1 MKVDDRYCTSVWADE
16 KTYVD
21 DANYRDF
28 ITKRIQDDISKA
40 LITALCTKDAIVAIK
55 GDSTTQKDEFRSGI
69 ICRQDVYIKDLIQCK
84 DCKQFR
90 PSTMYKDGGVCL
102 LANDEGYGIC
112 RVVCGDNFCSW
123 GELKEEVKDGN

>member
-1 MKVDDRYCTSVWADE
+1 MNIDDRYSTSIYADE

-21 DANYRDF
+21 NADYRDF
-28 ITKRIQDDISKA
+28 ITKRIQDELSKA
-40 LITALCTKDAIVAIK
+40 IMTALCTKDAIVVIK
-55 GDSTTQKDEFRSGI
+55 GDSTIRKDEFPSGI
-69 ICRQDVYIKDLIQCK
+69 ICRQDIYIKDLVQCK

-112 RVVCGDNFCSW
+112 RVVRGDNFCSW
-123 GELKEEVKDGN
+123 GERKDGGENG